1 MSKSILATSLTV
13 LMLIA
18 AGTEA
23 SASEVAF
30 AKPVPA
36 DIWKSSGFRYTHPDL
51 DHRLKAQAHF
61 EDRRHAK
68 AMAEFE
74 KAARF
79 GDKLSQAMLA
89 EMHQNGLGTK
99 VDLPRA
105 YAWADLAAER
115 GFLPFVRKRE
125 HLWAQLDGAQ
135 RTAAIAIG
143 APLYAEYGDE
153 VARPRLAARLT
164 SERRFTA
171 GTRTGAST
179 GTGSVILS
187 TGDSRIRFNMVSF
200 ANVFVRPYASGG
212 NSIPMDVYYSPTFWH
227 PDQYEQWQSN
237 QLELTRR
244 GLVTVGAES
253 PVQSP

>member
-1 MSKSILATSLTV
+1 MSRPALTASLALLLFLAT
-13 LMLIA
+13 
-18 AGTEA
+18 GTA
-23 SASEVAF
+23 TAASELAF

-51 DHRLKAQAHF
+51 NHRLAAQAHF
-61 EDRRHAK
+61 EDGRHAQ
-68 AMAEFE
+68 AIVEFE

-89 EMHQNGLGTK
+89 EMHQKGLGTK
-99 VDLPRA
+99 VDLPTA

-115 GFLPFVRKRE
+115 GFLPFVQKRE

-143 APLYAEYGDE
+143 TPLYAEYGDE

-179 GTGSVILS
+179 GTGSVVLS
-187 TGDSRIRFNMVSF
+187 TGDSRILFNMVGFGNS
-200 ANVFVRPYASGG
+200 FVRPHASGG

-227 PDQYEQWQSN
+227 PDRYEQWQSN

-244 GLVTVGAES
+244 GLVTVGEES
-253 PVQSP
+253 PAGAR